1 MVLLLAKN
9 AIIGYVKC
17 NYFSSKIGLFFIK
30 NGIIGHPERSE
41 ESP

>member
-1 MVLLLAKN
+1 MALLVAKN
-9 AIIGYVKC
+9 GIIGHVKC

-41 ESP
+41 GSP